1 MIKYAAISRKGV
13 RKEKNEDRVMVAGNY
28 LADGEIQGETDG
40 SFLTVVCDGVGGE
53 ACGDEAAEI
62 ASMSFL
68 PLCKNRMS
76 IFDVSSAVVDANKA
90 ICSYQ
95 KKGEFYK
102 CMATT
107 IAGIY
112 LQDDKFV
119 CFNLGDSRVY
129 ILTDSDIVQISKDHT
144 QAQNMVSKGKI
155 SDSSKAPYSM
165 QNTITKYIGSSSGDT
180 SLAALKKG
188 KYDKRTKAFLLCSDG
203 LYKKLTNDEIKEV
216 MLDEDTALEKSR
228 TLLDFAIKKGST
240 DDISVIVIEL
250 K

>member
-1 MIKYAAISRKGV
+1 MIKYAAITRKGIK
-13 RKEKNEDRVMVAGNY
+13 RGKNEDRVMVADNY
-28 LADGEIQGETDG
+28 LADGEIQGETEG
-40 SFLTVVCDGVGGE
+40 SFLAVVCDGVGSE
-53 ACGDEAAEI
+53 TYGDKAAEI

-68 PLCKNRMS
+68 PLCKNSMS
-76 IFDVSSAVVDANKA
+76 IFDISSAVVSANNA
-90 ICSYQ
+90 VCSYQ
-95 KKGEFYK
+95 KKGECYK

-112 LQDDKFV
+112 LQDETFV

-129 ILTDSDIVQISKDHT
+129 LLTDNDMVQISKDHT
-144 QAQNMVSKGKI
+144 QAQNMVNEGKI
-155 SDSSKAPYSM
+155 ANSSKAPRSM
-165 QNTITKYIGSSSGDT
+165 QDTITKYIGSLGNT

-188 KYDKRTKAFLLCSDG
+188 RCEKRTKAFLLCSDG
-203 LYKKLTNDEIKEV
+203 LYKKLTNYEIKKV
-216 MLDEDTALEKSR
+216 MVNNDTVAEKSR